1 MRCILNSDQ
10 DSGFTDHCYRIRNLR
25 SILADV
31 SYDSQDMCM
40 YIYIYKRTKF
50 RELKSE
56 YRCFVMSIVVA
67 NRNDDNLNFEIGDS
81 IRKFLKIQ
89 WNNWIRNVS
98 SNSIIILF
106 YFIILFYYILLLYII
121 LLLFSYFFIPFSRNF
136 SFQ

>member
-31 SYDSQDMCM
+31 SYDSQDM

-89 WNNWIRNVS
+89 WNNWIRNIS

-106 YFIILFYYILLLYII
+106 YYYIIFYYYI
-121 LLLFSYFFIPFSRNF
+121 
-136 SFQ
+136 

>member
-31 SYDSQDMCM
+31 SYDSQDM

-56 YRCFVMSIVVA
+56 YRCFVMSIVIA
-67 NRNDDNLNFEIGDS
+67 NRNDDNLNFEIGEYSKVVVFESS
-81 IRKFLKIQ
+81 IRKFLKIHGT
-89 WNNWIRNVS
+89 IG
-98 SNSIIILF
+98 
-106 YFIILFYYILLLYII
+106 
-121 LLLFSYFFIPFSRNF
+121 
-136 SFQ
+136 

>member
-1 MRCILNSDQ
+1 MI
-10 DSGFTDHCYRIRNLR
+10 RIRDLR
-25 SILADV
+25 ITAIELEIYAPFWQM
-31 SYDSQDMCM
+31 YHMIRRICI

-56 YRCFVMSIVVA
+56 YQCFVMSIVVA

-106 YFIILFYYILLLYII
+106 YYYIIFYYYI
-121 LLLFSYFFIPFSRNF
+121 
-136 SFQ
+136 